1 MRASGYERNDD
12 DWYQEPEWVTDALL
26 AVERPF
32 VGRVMDPC
40 CGAGNIVRR
49 LWHNDLFASGTD
61 IVERAVWVEEI
72 SFDRA
77 LKRGKPTSV
86 ISNPPYDQAQ
96 DFIETALKF
105 TQDRVCVLLRLAFLE
120 GMRRYE
126 WFQSAPLARVWV
138 FSRRV
143 SMPPGGKEIPA
154 KSGSIAYAWFVFEKG
169 HRGPPQIGWLDPA
182 FGDRKRE
189 VAA

>member
-12 DWYQEPEWVTDALL
+12 DWYQEPEWATDALL

-40 CGAGNIVRR
+40 CGGGNIVRR
-49 LWHNDLFASGTD
+49 LRDARCMTSASD
-61 IVERAVWVEEI
+61 CAPRWDEACVVPYQL
-72 SFDRA
+72 A
-77 LKRGKPTSV
+77 LSWKPVSV

-105 TQDRVCVLLRLAFLE
+105 TKDRVCVLLRLAFLE
-120 GMRRYE
+120 GMKRYD
-126 WFQSAPLARVWV
+126 WFQTAPLARVWV

-143 SMPPGGKEIPA
+143 SMPPGGKHIPA
-154 KSGSIAYAWFVFEKG
+154 KGGSIAYAWFVFEKG

-182 FGDRKRE
+182 FGEKKRE